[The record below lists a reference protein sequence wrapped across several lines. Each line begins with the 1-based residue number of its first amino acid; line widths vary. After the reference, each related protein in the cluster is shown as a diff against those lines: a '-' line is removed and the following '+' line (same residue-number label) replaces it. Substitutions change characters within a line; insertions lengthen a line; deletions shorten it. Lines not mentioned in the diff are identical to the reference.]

1 MKMSDKDHRSV
12 ESAPPAS
19 SAGNSPTDKRE
30 WASRVVAEMLQRMGV
45 NPRLD
50 IKDGGDG
57 GISIAVQL
65 DAEVPGVQAG
75 KRSHVLDALQFLA
88 NKIVNRPGSERRW
101 ISIGVGGHPEP
112 RVREARRAPDAQ
124 PAMAAPTSPAQRA
137 PSKTANGRPA
147 PPAPAKP
154 LDEDETSVNPSE
166 DAELSA
172 AARKIA
178 QRASSDGR
186 FFAIVGMKRDDRARV
201 LRAVQGVGG
210 VKASAEGI
218 GRNRRVVFTPDNPAP
233 LPKGSLPMAEEDELE
248 G

>member
-1 MKMSDKDHRSV
+1 MSDNDPRSV

-19 SAGNSPTDKRE
+19 SSGSSPPDKRE
-30 WASRVVAEMLQRMGV
+30 WAARVVAEMLQRMGA

-57 GISIAVQL
+57 GISIAVHL
-65 DAEVPGVQAG
+65 DAEIPGVQAG

-88 NKIVNRPGSERRW
+88 NKIVNRPGTDRRW

-112 RVREARRAPDAQ
+112 RVRETRRAPEVPPP
-124 PAMAAPTSPAQRA
+124 PAAVASPAPRPA
-137 PSKTANGRPA
+137 SAKTANGRPA
-147 PPAPAKP
+147 PPPPAK
-154 LDEDETSVNPSE
+154 LQEEDETTLQPSD

-172 AARKIA
+172 AVRDIA
-178 QRASSDGR
+178 TRASSNGC
-186 FFAIVGMKRDDRARV
+186 FFAISGMKREDRARV
-201 LRAVQGVGG
+201 LRAVEGVGG
-210 VKASAEGI
+210 VKVSAEGI

-233 LPKGSLPMAEEDELE
+233 MPKGSLPMAEEDELE

>member
-1 MKMSDKDHRSV
+1 MGDKDPRSV

-19 SAGNSPTDKRE
+19 STGSSTPDKRE
-30 WASRVVAEMLQRMGV
+30 WAARVVAEMLQRMGV

-50 IKDGGDG
+50 IKDGADG
-57 GISIAVQL
+57 GISIAVHL
-65 DAEVPGVQAG
+65 DADVPGVQAG

-112 RVREARRAPDAQ
+112 RIREARKAPDVSPP
-124 PAMAAPTSPAQRA
+124 PAAVTSPAPRPA
-137 PSKTANGRPA
+137 PAKTANGRPTS
-147 PPAPAKP
+147 PPPPKS
-154 LDEDETSVNPSE
+154 LDEDESSVQPSD
-166 DAELSA
+166 DAELSS
-172 AARKIA
+172 AARSIA
-178 QRASSDGR
+178 KRASADGR
-186 FFAIVGMKRDDRARV
+186 FFAILGMKREDRARV
-201 LRAVQGVGG
+201 LRAVEGVGG

>member
-1 MKMSDKDHRSV
+1 
-12 ESAPPAS
+12 
-19 SAGNSPTDKRE
+19 
-30 WASRVVAEMLQRMGV
+30 MLQRMGV

-50 IKDGGDG
+50 IKDGADG
-57 GISIAVQL
+57 GISIAVHL
-65 DAEVPGVQAG
+65 DADVPGVQAG

-112 RVREARRAPDAQ
+112 RVREARKAPDAPPP
-124 PAMAAPTSPAQRA
+124 PAATTSPAPRPA
-137 PSKTANGRPA
+137 PAKTANGRPA
-147 PPAPAKP
+147 SPTKP
-154 LDEDETSVNPSE
+154 LDEDETSVQPSD

-172 AARKIA
+172 AARNIA
-178 QRASSDGR
+178 KRASADGR
-186 FFAIVGMKRDDRARV
+186 FFAILGMKREDRARV
-201 LRAVQGVGG
+201 LRAVEGVAG

-233 LPKGSLPMAEEDELE
+233 PPKGSLPMAEEDELE